1 LLQAS
6 AMGGTSALGAT
17 SPGCNYACAL
27 HFTPETNRTLVA
39 AEPIPIYML
48 AYSTVAELRLRLRG
62 VKLSRGSV
70 RRNCLTF
77 LQVTLKTLL
86 KHYPDARLAVDA
98 QKLEVQTLGTLSH
111 PAAQREYSAH
121 RCTARRSL
129 IARQLRFA
137 SDPPRA
143 WCAHTHTKSSAA
155 GDWARVIGLLC
166 RIFQRSAA
174 SPWQACLIPLR
185 RSLFNASTCMLF
197 TTPCN
202 VATPSQACAENGA
215 FVRNCQRHE
224 QAGSGLGFT

>member
-48 AYSTVAELRLRLRG
+48 AYSTVAELRLRLSDKEYLVTLRG
-62 VKLSRGSV
+62 VKFSRGSV

-98 QKLEVQTLGTLSH
+98 QTLEVQSRHPFTPGSPAGALS
-111 PAAQREYSAH
+111 
-121 RCTARRSL
+121 
-129 IARQLRFA
+129 
-137 SDPPRA
+137 
-143 WCAHTHTKSSAA
+143 
-155 GDWARVIGLLC
+155 
-166 RIFQRSAA
+166 
-174 SPWQACLIPLR
+174 
-185 RSLFNASTCMLF
+185 
-197 TTPCN
+197 
-202 VATPSQACAENGA
+202 A
-215 FVRNCQRHE
+215 FDAPHGVR
-224 QAGSGLGFT
+224 